1 MISHLNAAAT
11 CLTCSELEDC
21 PVLLPDKGHRRGRGA
36 GGSTVEG
43 QVLASQSDLRLGLH
57 EDVGL
62 GEVLAGEE
70 LGLDGGHPPV
80 LEGLG
85 VGAGGG
91 DALDL
96 GGVDPLCK
104 PAEVTVAEEARA
116 VQPEPRQLAQLGDRT
131 LLDGGDHVVTQVHHL
146 KVVKA
151 RQSHVTHTLDTVS

>member
-1 MISHLNAAAT
+1 M
-11 CLTCSELEDC
+11 
-21 PVLLPDKGHRRGRGA
+21 
-36 GGSTVEG
+36 EG

-62 GEVLAGEE
+62 GEVLTGEE

-96 GGVDPLCK
+96 GSVDPLCK

-116 VQPEPRQLAQLGDRT
+116 VQPEPRQLGQLGDRT
-131 LLDGGDHVVTQVHHL
+131 LLDCGDHVVTQVHHL
-146 KVVKA
+146 EVVKA